1 MRCGDQREPS
11 PFKEQ
16 LIIDWIVRACLSD
29 TVMRGGGGVGAGGR
43 VNELPKLASSCD
55 FCLASFQ
62 LEYLVNALL
71 CRTS

>member
-43 VNELPKLASSCD
+43 VNELSELESSRD
-55 FCLASFQ
+55 F
-62 LEYLVNALL
+62 
-71 CRTS
+71 